1 MERQKTKTERHWKY
15 KIYDKSCCYRN
26 IQPHYPTTRARLGTG
41 SPNVAFSHRLV
52 AVVTRCFHTRDH
64 VHTCGLKIKAHLLR
78 AVMRRHAASVSL
90 RLHYRKQQPL
100 ITQPA
105 LTARTFRSLCNMLT
119 TATAADRQTSTLVD
133 PVNAT
138 LSTPT
143 CEAMAAPAVGPYPGK
158 ILTTPGGNPA
168 CQNNIGGNNL

>member
-1 MERQKTKTERHWKY
+1 M
-15 KIYDKSCCYRN
+15 
-26 IQPHYPTTRARLGTG
+26 RLGSG
-41 SPNVAFSHRLV
+41 SPNVAF
-52 AVVTRCFHTRDH
+52 ADWFFTVVTRCFQTRNH
-64 VHTCGLKIKAHLLR
+64 MHICGLKIKGRLLW
-78 AVMRRHAASVSL
+78 AVMRRPAASVSV

-105 LTARTFRSLCNMLT
+105 LMPCTSGALSH
-119 TATAADRQTSTLVD
+119 ADNSHSCWQNPPSERSTLVD

-138 LSTPT
+138 LSMPT
-143 CEAMAAPAVGPYPGK
+143 CEAIAAPAVGPYPGK